1 MARLAQMTSDDLRL
15 PAKIKNPMKG
25 TSMKYVAAIA
35 VVLALIAFLRA
46 GALECKVAGEGL
58 SPRCLL
64 IGSWL
69 SWPKSAKNGESKPK
83 KHTAK

>member
-1 MARLAQMTSDDLRL
+1 MARLAQMTADELGLSS
-15 PAKIKNPMKG
+15 KIKNPMKG
-25 TSMKYVAAIA
+25 GSMKYVAAIA
-35 VVLALIAFLRA
+35 AVLALIAFLRA
-46 GALECKVAGEGL
+46 GALECRVMGEGL

-64 IGSWL
+64 IGSL